1 MPFRPAFPL
10 GLLLGQSDGKA
21 CLAWRS
27 FVLPI
32 SKCRLNSERLPVVHS
47 MSFHP
52 LPMSAVRRESLLL
65 RMHTAGA

>member
-1 MPFRPAFPL
+1 
-10 GLLLGQSDGKA
+10 
-21 CLAWRS
+21 LAWRS